1 MQPLPIQV
9 AAHFSSQVIQRR
21 TSLTRVIWYKN
32 EPTTYS
38 TTMTANKIN
47 VLVLDIF
54 RINKCSTKKSNFCF
68 QIKTY
73 YIFLRQWVC
82 TVQLLWFNRTS
93 SLSIS
98 LSLSISFYLLP
109 LLWIRFQHT
118 KSDPLVTS
126 LSIHN
131 PNCRLFYSL
140 FSFTVNLLDPPTA
153 DFFHFRSL
161 LWFQMISPILVKC
174 QFFFTHIS
182 SLHMFKLSQLTVLE
196 FHFYKYQGLLLSLF
210 PCKSIRYVN

>member
-1 MQPLPIQV
+1 MRSVRKLSLISWTSQIYKVHSIITAWTGNRKFYKEIVSQHFRCCLQPLPIQV

-93 SLSIS
+93 SLS
-98 LSLSISFYLLP
+98 LALHLFLP
-109 LLWIRFQHT
+109 
-118 KSDPLVTS
+118 S
-126 LSIHN
+126 
-131 PNCRLFYSL
+131 
-140 FSFTVNLLDPPTA
+140 SFTLNK
-153 DFFHFRSL
+153 
-161 LWFQMISPILVKC
+161 IS
-174 QFFFTHIS
+174 TH
-182 SLHMFKLSQLTVLE
+182 
-196 FHFYKYQGLLLSLF
+196 
-210 PCKSIRYVN
+210 